1 MNLLEIKGLHKAYDR
16 TILNGIDL
24 SLRRGEYVSI
34 VGASGAGKSTL
45 MNIVGLLEPF
55 DSGDYI
61 YDGKKISSEKERSV
75 IRKNEIGFIFQSFR
89 LLPTMTTRE
98 NILLPCMYSTKVPL
112 DLDQIAERLAISHLF
127 HQYPDQLSGGERQRV
142 AIARCLITDPRLLL
156 ADEPTGNLDP
166 ENRDRVLEILREEH
180 RKGKSVILI
189 THDLQAAAQ
198 SERTCLLREGKLH
211 EVS

>member
-16 TILNGIDL
+16 KILNGIDL

-75 IRKNEIGFIFQSFR
+75 IRKNEIGFIFQSFH

-189 THDLQAAAQ
+189 THDLQAAGQ

>member
-16 TILNGIDL
+16 KILNGIDL
-24 SLRRGEYVSI
+24 SLRRGEYVFI

-75 IRKNEIGFIFQSFR
+75 IRKNEIGFIFQSFH

>member
-16 TILNGIDL
+16 KILNGIDL

-75 IRKNEIGFIFQSFR
+75 IRKNEIGFIFQSFH

-98 NILLPCMYSTKVPL
+98 NILLPCMYSTKVAL

>member
-16 TILNGIDL
+16 KILNGIDL

-75 IRKNEIGFIFQSFR
+75 IRKNEIGFIFQSFH

>member
-16 TILNGIDL
+16 KILNGIDL

-75 IRKNEIGFIFQSFR
+75 IRKNEIGFIFQSFH

-98 NILLPCMYSTKVPL
+98 NILLPCMYSTKVTL